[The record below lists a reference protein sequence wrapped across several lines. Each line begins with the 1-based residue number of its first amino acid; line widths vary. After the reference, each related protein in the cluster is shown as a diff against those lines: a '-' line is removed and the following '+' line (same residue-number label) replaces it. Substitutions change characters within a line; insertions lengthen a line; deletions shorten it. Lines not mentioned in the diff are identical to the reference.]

1 MRNLRRCMSDRS
13 DPGSVIP
20 VYRFIHFI
28 NCSKEGDPLF
38 PADLLLYFLYFL
50 YYRAFFRNAPCFCQA
65 IPGAPHIRPQITL
78 SLCSAKL
85 STITFICSRKN
96 SSIPV
101 V

>member
-20 VYRFIHFI
+20 EYRFFI
-28 NCSKEGDPLF
+28 LLIDTKKRDPQKKADLF
-38 PADLLLYFLYFL
+38 FRFLYQNLLYPFRPADPDTLPLHMVFS
-50 YYRAFFRNAPCFCQA
+50 
-65 IPGAPHIRPQITL
+65 QITL
-78 SLCSAKL
+78 SLCRAKL